1 MIKTFEVKNLNDKI
15 SGLYTFNSDL
25 NILTGKNGSGK
36 TTLLKLLFYMVSGN
50 FDKIFDEMHF
60 DYAKITTDGNAS
72 VTIEVLE
79 NENKEKTI
87 RFEVISERSNLNL
100 REDYPFSKYEQ
111 LPNNYSTTEGSLFF
125 PTFRRIEGGF
135 SVDTNARRNPRYR
148 RNQLR
153 EALDSISDNLSS
165 GSNHKFIASYSTE
178 DIDYLLSTKYANI
191 SEEVRKLEAN
201 QSKKILNIV
210 ATSDKK
216 EKESLEQIRK
226 IVKLNDGE
234 KFEILRPF
242 IVLSSLINKIFKE
255 KAIKISAN
263 LELGS
268 AKEAIFSNKL
278 SAGEKQ
284 MLSFLCYNF
293 FFDNSVIFID
303 EPELSLHTDW
313 QRLLFPTLLKQKKDN
328 QFIIAT
334 HSPFIYS
341 KYEDKEIVI
350 NQEKG
355 NLNG

>member
-1 MIKTFEVKNLNDKI
+1 
-15 SGLYTFNSDL
+15 
-25 NILTGKNGSGK
+25 
-36 TTLLKLLFYMVSGN
+36 
-50 FDKIFDEMHF
+50 
-60 DYAKITTDGNAS
+60 
-72 VTIEVLE
+72 
-79 NENKEKTI
+79 
-87 RFEVISERSNLNL
+87 
-100 REDYPFSKYEQ
+100 
-111 LPNNYSTTEGSLFF
+111 
-125 PTFRRIEGGF
+125 
-135 SVDTNARRNPRYR
+135 
-148 RNQLR
+148 
-153 EALDSISDNLSS
+153 
-165 GSNHKFIASYSTE
+165 NHKFISSYSTE

-191 SEEVRKLEAN
+191 SEDVRKLEAN

-210 ATSDKK
+210 ANSDKK
-216 EKESLEQIRK
+216 EKESLEEIRK
-226 IVKLNDGE
+226 IVKLNDVE

-242 IVLSSLINKIFKE
+242 IVLSNLINKIFKD
-255 KAIKISAN
+255 KSIKISAN

-341 KYEDKEIVI
+341 KYEDKEIII